1 MNKLFK
7 LTPVALFGVLLSS
20 CGSYTVPTFEKTN
33 GVSFVAYACPTQ
45 NHFGN
50 PSTVSLEHIQKVK
63 EAGFTHMLAL
73 YDGATSA
80 DTTDGEANLRKRAR
94 QANKEA
100 MVTLDLCQQV
110 GLKYYVR
117 DWNLYGMG
125 RASELSY
132 KQGYNCYE
140 KYKEAMNIIFDDECQ
155 YIHHPSYAGNYL
167 FDEPEFDE
175 ISSMADVAKAYIEK
189 MEQLNIKTEPYLN
202 LLPAYAGSEIL
213 GPNGYEG
220 YLSEYVNKIGNKVG
234 YLSYDSYPF
243 MQSKEG
249 SSVKMLYLYTL
260 YTNALKCKNEGLAL
274 RTYVQTKG
282 DFTGLRDLT
291 STADIRWQVYN
302 DLAFGSQ
309 YITYYEYGTKTS
321 EKDVE
326 ENGLLNLYDGTYN
339 WTYDVVKTVNAEVHN
354 FEDAICSYK
363 FDDLMIKNKD
373 DDYPNLNFTCVTGT
387 LESHPAVKIN
397 SVSEDT
403 ILTTMKHKDN
413 NSDAF
418 MLLNY
423 TDPYY
428 NTSDTVTL
436 KFPNAKGLLTYRLGQ
451 KVVIDLPVTQEYTF
465 VLGPGEGRFII
476 PLY

>member
-7 LTPVALFGVLLSS
+7 ITPIALLSVLLSS
-20 CGSYTVPTFEKTN
+20 CGSFTVPTFEKTN
-33 GVSFVAYACPTQ
+33 GVSFIAYACPTQ

-50 PSTVSLEHIQKVK
+50 ISTVTLEHMQKAK
-63 EAGFTHMLAL
+63 EAGFTHLLAL
-73 YDGATSA
+73 YDGATSP

-100 MVTLDLCQQV
+100 MITLDLCEQV

-117 DWNLYGMG
+117 DWNLYGMS
-125 RASELSY
+125 RADEVSY

-140 KYKEAMNIIFDDECQ
+140 KYQEAMDIIFDEECQ
-155 YIHHPSYAGNYL
+155 YIHHSCYAGNYL
-167 FDEPEFDE
+167 FDEPSYME
-175 ISSMADVAKAYIEK
+175 IAGMADVAKAYLEK
-189 MEQLNIKTEPYLN
+189 MKELKINGEPYLN
-202 LLPAYAGSEIL
+202 LLPAYAGSESL
-213 GPNGYEG
+213 GPKGYEG
-220 YLSEYVNKIGNKVG
+220 YLNEYINKIGNNVG
-234 YLSYDSYPF
+234 YISYDSYPF
-243 MQSKEG
+243 MQSSEG

-260 YTNALKCKNEGLAL
+260 YINAMKCKDTGLSL

-309 YITYYEYGTKTS
+309 NITYYEYGTKTS
-321 EKDVE
+321 KSDIR
-326 ENGLLNLYDGTYN
+326 ENGLLNLVDGTYN
-339 WTYDVVKTVNAEVHN
+339 WTYNAVKTVNNEVHN

-363 FDDLMIKNKD
+363 FDNLMLKNKD
-373 DDYPNLNFTCVTGT
+373 DNYPNLNFTCVTGS
-387 LESHPAVKIN
+387 LESHPAVKFV

-403 ILTTMKHKDN
+403 AMTTMKHKDN

-423 TDPYY
+423 KDPYY
-428 NTSDTVTL
+428 NTTDKVTL

-451 KVVIDLPVTQEYTF
+451 KVVIDLPVSREYTF